1 MFQIED
7 VFSEVLV
14 EVVRVE
20 DILDEGIFFLDDVI
34 DIFGVEMLVIVLEFC
49 GDVLVGEGDVEN
61 NKESVSESV

>member
-34 DIFGVEMLVIVLEFC
+34 DIFGVEVLEFC